1 MTALLSDLGCVPLT
15 VDLDRRD
22 TGLSTAS
29 RARSLLST
37 VELYRRDLTIYLG
50 ADSGCLGRME
60 SRRIRAVHF
69 FRIERLL
76 ERAEHFIYR
85 YAAGFEKIPGE
96 KTGFHGFG
104 RYGII

>member
-50 ADSGCLGRME
+50 ADSGCLEGWKLCWKALRNGNVW
-60 SRRIRAVHF
+60 SV
-69 FRIERLL
+69 
-76 ERAEHFIYR
+76 
-85 YAAGFEKIPGE
+85 PGAP
-96 KTGFHGFG
+96 
-104 RYGII
+104 R